1 MSAGAL
7 AAHLDGLAPAEARA
21 ALQRCCGATR
31 WVEGML
37 ARRPFGDN
45 AAVMAA
51 ADAVWAQASDA
62 DVLEA
67 LAHHPAIGEDLARL
81 RERFAS
87 TSGWASSEQ
96 AGVGGA
102 DEATLA
108 ALRDGNVAYRERF
121 GYTFVVCATGK
132 SAAQML
138 ALLRQRL
145 DNPPDR
151 ELAIAAAEQA
161 QITRL
166 RLAKLT
172 ASP

>member
-1 MSAGAL
+1 MEKRAGAGSPLRL
-7 AAHLDGLAPAEARA
+7 ARARRRSRA
-21 ALQRCCGATR
+21 ALQRCCGAAR
-31 WVEGML
+31 WVDGML
-37 ARRPFGDN
+37 ARSVRRRRRG
-45 AAVMAA
+45 ARRSRRGLAQASA
-51 ADAVWAQASDA
+51 ADARGGW
-62 DVLEA
+62 
-67 LAHHPAIGEDLARL
+67 HHPAIGEDLARL

-102 DEATLA
+102 DETTLA

-172 ASP
+172 APP